1 MRSPAG
7 STTGSAS
14 PMSEEGLFFIKSEIQ
29 ESSLC
34 KRDMLERIKNKIFG
48 ERSVKPES
56 ADCKPTENSVV
67 AKQRARAETVRKGWK
82 IAQEERLREEE
93 RARLELVDTLFNRA
107 VCMMSNAAEKGRTHI
122 RVLLHIDDET
132 GSLKL
137 EHWLLFVQKLTGM
150 GYRVTN
156 TIGGG
161 MEHQYCNYD
170 ITSGNNSGRYE
181 HFVKPSTSGGP
192 LPGDSMPCALT
203 INSIF
208 YEIHIP

>member
-1 MRSPAG
+1 M
-7 STTGSAS
+7 
-14 PMSEEGLFFIKSEIQ
+14 
-29 ESSLC
+29 
-34 KRDMLERIKNKIFG
+34 
-48 ERSVKPES
+48 
-56 ADCKPTENSVV
+56 ENSVI

-93 RARLELVDTLFNRA
+93 SARLELVDTLFNRA

-122 RVLLHIDDET
+122 RVLMHIGDET

-137 EHWLLFVQKLTGM
+137 DHWLLFVQKLTDM

-156 TIGGG
+156 TMGEG
-161 MEHQYCNYD
+161 MEHHYCNYD
-170 ITSGNNSGRYE
+170 ITNGSNAARRE
-181 HFVKPSTSGGP
+181 WFAKPSTGGGP